1 MAIDCFKEASNECM
15 RIVRAFNNKL
25 FGDIKVKREEY
36 PREKQQLYNNR
47 PTNRPNV
54 LSVEN

>member
-1 MAIDCFKEASNECM
+1 M

-47 PTNRPNV
+47 TTNRPNV